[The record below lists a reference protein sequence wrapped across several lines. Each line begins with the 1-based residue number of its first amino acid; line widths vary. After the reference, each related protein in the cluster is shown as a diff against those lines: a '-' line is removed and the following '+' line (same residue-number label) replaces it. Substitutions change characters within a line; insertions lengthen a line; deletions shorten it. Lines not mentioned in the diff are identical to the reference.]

1 MTNTNTEWE
10 KRFDDDYELGGGF
23 RDLQIMLR
31 GRKGIEKG
39 FAAHIRLIKDFIR
52 TEKEKSYQE
61 GDKAGFERG
70 VAAEREKNNRVLYAL
85 ALMWNQYCGERG
97 HLFMMAGE
105 AALEELQRAGLLG
118 DNHEEIDYKKIDAL
132 LTPTNTV

>member
-1 MTNTNTEWE
+1 MEEVTWE

-31 GRKGIEKG
+31 DRKGIEKG

-61 GDKAGFERG
+61 G
-70 VAAEREKNNRVLYAL
+70 VAAERKRI
-85 ALMWNQYCGERG
+85 Q
-97 HLFMMAGE
+97 E
-105 AALEELQRAGLLG
+105 A
-118 DNHEEIDYKKIDAL
+118 ITDAL
-132 LTPTNTV
+132 WNKDGSLKSHDISDIVSTALHQTYAPTNTI